1 MCANTSIYAW
11 QVKRYRLPINSQRP
25 PIMSSAPS
33 KNTSLVAIQIAACL
47 GFLVVQLDVSV
58 VNVGL
63 GALKIAFDTDLT
75 GLQWVINSYA
85 LAFSALLILGG
96 AGGDKFGAKTV
107 FASGFAVFTLAS
119 VGCALSDSMGML
131 IGMRIIQGVG
141 AAFLVP
147 TSLTLIRLAFE
158 DPAKRRSDVAA
169 WGACGGIALA
179 AGPIVGGL
187 LIESLGWPS
196 VFLLNVP
203 LGLIAIGLIIRYA
216 PSSPRVDKKVDIPGQ
231 VSIGI
236 CLASLTYA
244 LTESS
249 SKGWGTETFSILA
262 MAVFCAVAFVLIERR
277 ASDPMLPGRL
287 ARNKTLATTALAGAA
302 INFTFYGT
310 VFVFSIYFQSFLHY
324 DAFRTGLAF
333 IPLTAVLTLSTMIS
347 SRIARYVS
355 AQRIITIGFLIQAVG
370 FVALARVTPETSLWY
385 LNIALMVVGIGS
397 ASSVPSITNSMLSSV
412 SSHDAGIAS
421 GLMASA
427 RQLGGVIGVAVF
439 GAMITST
446 EPAAFSAGLSTAMIV
461 SAVVLTACIAVNHW
475 VNQATR
481 LPVNG

>member
-1 MCANTSIYAW
+1 
-11 QVKRYRLPINSQRP
+11 
-25 PIMSSAPS
+25 MSDTAP
-33 KNTSLVAIQIAACL
+33 KTTSLAAIQIAACL

-63 GALKIAFDTDLT
+63 GALKTAFDTNLT

-96 AGGDKFGAKTV
+96 AGGDKFGARAV
-107 FASGFAVFTLAS
+107 FASGFALFTLAS
-119 VGCALSDSMGML
+119 IGCGLSNSMSML
-131 IGMRIIQGVG
+131 IGMRIVQGVG
-141 AAFLVP
+141 AALLVP

-158 DPAKRRSDVAA
+158 DPAKRRSAVAM

-179 AGPIVGGL
+179 AGPVMGGL
-187 LIESLGWPS
+187 LIEWLGWRS

-203 LGLIAIGLIIRYA
+203 IGILAIGLIMRYA
-216 PSSPRVDKKVDIPGQ
+216 PPSPRIEKKFDIPGQ
-231 VSIGI
+231 ISIGI

-249 SKGWGTETFSILA
+249 STGWVAETLST
-262 MAVFCAVAFVLIERR
+262 MTVAVVCAIAFVLIERR
-277 ASDPMLPGRL
+277 VKNPMLPSRL
-287 ARNKTLATTALAGAA
+287 AQNKTLATTALAGAA
-302 INFTFYGT
+302 INLTFYGT

-333 IPLTAVLTLSTMIS
+333 IPLTAVLTISTMVS
-347 SRIARYVS
+347 SRIARHVS
-355 AQRIITIGFLIQAVG
+355 AQRIITAGFLIQAVG
-370 FVALARVTPETSLWY
+370 FLALARVTPETSLWY
-385 LNIALMVVGIGS
+385 LNIALMIVGIGS

-412 SSHDAGIAS
+412 SAHDAGMAS

-439 GAMITST
+439 GTLITST
-446 EPAAFSAGLSTAMIV
+446 EPAAFTQGLSTAMIV
-461 SAVVLTACIAVNHW
+461 SAAVLLFCIAVMHG
-475 VNQATR
+475 VNRTSR
-481 LPVNG
+481 LPVST